1 MKWDEQR
8 GGSTASTVNRPQ
20 QHVHYRSHADEA
32 VTRSRRASF
41 GHELVDEQIQL
52 AANTANLPV
61 STIIR
66 LWTLDRLHAERT
78 GGTVTDRLARL
89 EHAVFRRSAA

>member
-1 MKWDEQR
+1 MGQTARRIDGQYRKTAT
-8 GGSTASTVNRPQ
+8 GAGSLSQPN
-20 QHVHYRSHADEA
+20 ADEA
-32 VTRSRRASF
+32 VTRSHRASF
-41 GHELVDEQIQL
+41 DRELVDGQIQL

-61 STIIR
+61 FTIIR

-89 EHAVFRRSAA
+89 EHAVFRRSA